1 MFEARTERGASAVKV
16 AAWKIFLKRRGADGD
31 AVDFDSGAGRDAG
44 DGELVGG
51 HTSGEKQ
58 NERAKRKRV
67 EAHGGDPS
75 GVYYR
80 RS

>member
-1 MFEARTERGASAVKV
+1 MKV
-16 AAWKIFLKRRGADGD
+16 TAGKIFFKRRGADGD
-31 AVDFDSGAGRDAG
+31 AVDFDGGARRDAG

-51 HTSGEKQ
+51 HTSGKKQ